1 MRKATLERKER
12 ATFAA
17 ELTHWRNVRGLSKA
31 ALAQRLNIDPSYVS
45 HLEASREHGSSR
57 LARRAD
63 TELDAGGALWQ
74 AWQRTDASPLHC
86 RSVNGRVLLHPNGC
100 APGGEVPGA
109 QPSLSRKCGPGVRVT
124 HRTPRVMVR

>member
-1 MRKATLERKER
+1 MEREER

-45 HLEASREHGSSR
+45 HLEAGREHGSSR

-74 AWQRTDASPLHC
+74 AWQRTDASPFTAGASTAVFCYTPTAVPREGRFPGRC
-86 RSVNGRVLLHPNGC
+86 RR
-100 APGGEVPGA
+100 
-109 QPSLSRKCGPGVRVT
+109 
-124 HRTPRVMVR
+124 